1 MTGNR
6 RDAAL
11 VTGASG
17 ALGRAVV
24 AALVERGF
32 HVYAGYRRSA
42 HAQSLQGIHPS
53 AVTPVELDVTDP
65 ESVASAVGLVDRPL
79 HAVINNAGILVSRS
93 VASLD
98 PEELQQQLDVNVVGV
113 ARVTK
118 AFLPH
123 LTRTAGGAKGG
134 GGGGG
139 GGAPRI
145 ITVSSPSALTAYPGG
160 GAYCASK
167 AAVEMLMSALRMET
181 TRRTLRVILVRPGFF
196 TSSLWERAAERSPDA
211 DAVTSTSRQWGLDQ
225 TRRGLSPERVA
236 GVVARAATAHRPRA
250 VYGIG
255 KEVAAARIAGL
266 LPPFIRDRILRINV
280 GT

>member
-123 LTRTAGGAKGG
+123 LTHGG
-134 GGGGG
+134 GGV
-139 GGAPRI
+139 PRI